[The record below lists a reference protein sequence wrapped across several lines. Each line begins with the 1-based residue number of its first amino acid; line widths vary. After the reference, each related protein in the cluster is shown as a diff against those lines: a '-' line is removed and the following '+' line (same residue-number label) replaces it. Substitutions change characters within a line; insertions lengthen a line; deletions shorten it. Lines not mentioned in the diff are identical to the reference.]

1 MKRVLCLLA
10 ALCLLAVLGGCAR
23 QGGEEQAPVPTLAP
37 AVVDYEAP
45 DGDRIVGMSGD
56 RTYYVPERGQPK
68 LGVRSVHLEGTNLKD
83 TVEALIRR
91 VLSDV
96 NGSGVFLNAR
106 DLELYREAPVEI
118 SRGICTVNLSSSALQ
133 LEHDEYYRLAVA
145 LSTTLCGLDEIRWV
159 NVLIAG
165 QSKALDY
172 SGWLPI
178 GSLSGH
184 AEENL
189 AVLWEQVEARRTPVR
204 GDAGRTPVSAQAS
217 VYWPMAGGRGVD
229 IESRRI
235 SADGQTPSQL
245 ASVLLNAMSEIVRAN
260 NKSAEEIPDLWEY
273 MVHEPVAN
281 KMEEGGKLI
290 TVSFREDIGELTEAW
305 GTDLTCLEAAVTL
318 TLTTFVP
325 ETAAVSIRVGD
336 KPVTEVNSGNFRIGT
351 IIGGLMRRGMFA
363 PFLTGST
370 SVYFEKDGRL
380 VKVEQSVDRES
391 ADSPRAQLVAL
402 MRGPDSA
409 DLEKG
414 YTSPLPEGLREDDLI
429 GIAPEGDTMV
439 VNLSGRFRE
448 AIEAF
453 GPEKETLLCYA
464 LVNTLC
470 ENSGMKRV
478 CFFFEGSQVE
488 EIAGGI
494 YWAGEFMF
502 NPDM

>member
-1 MKRVLCLLA
+1 
-10 ALCLLAVLGGCAR
+10 
-23 QGGEEQAPVPTLAP
+23 
-37 AVVDYEAP
+37 
-45 DGDRIVGMSGD
+45 
-56 RTYYVPERGQPK
+56 
-68 LGVRSVHLEGTNLKD
+68 
-83 TVEALIRR
+83 
-91 VLSDV
+91 
-96 NGSGVFLNAR
+96 
-106 DLELYREAPVEI
+106 
-118 SRGICTVNLSSSALQ
+118 
-133 LEHDEYYRLAVA
+133 
-145 LSTTLCGLDEIRWV
+145 
-159 NVLIAG
+159 
-165 QSKALDY
+165 
-172 SGWLPI
+172 
-178 GSLSGH
+178 
-184 AEENL
+184 
-189 AVLWEQVEARRTPVR
+189 
-204 GDAGRTPVSAQAS
+204 
-217 VYWPMAGGRGVD
+217 
-229 IESRRI
+229 
-235 SADGQTPSQL
+235 
-245 ASVLLNAMSEIVRAN
+245 
-260 NKSAEEIPDLWEY
+260 
-273 MVHEPVAN
+273 
-281 KMEEGGKLI
+281 MEEGGKLI

-351 IIGGLMRRGMFA
+351 IIGGLMRRSMFA

-391 ADSPRAQLVAL
+391 ADSPRAQLAAL

>member
-96 NGSGVFLNAR
+96 NGSGVFPKAR

-145 LSTTLCGLDEIRWV
+145 LSTTLCSLDEIRWV

-229 IESRRI
+229 IESR
-235 SADGQTPSQL
+235 
-245 ASVLLNAMSEIVRAN
+245 NAMSEIVRAN
-260 NKSAEEIPDLWEY
+260 NKSAEDIPDLWEY

-351 IIGGLMRRGMFA
+351 IIGGLMRRSMFA

-391 ADSPRAQLVAL
+391 ADSPRAQLAAL